1 MNSSEYIQLK
11 KWATYNANPDA
22 YTGIDDPNLMRVG
35 DVFRDQEEM
44 EGYLAGNDT
53 AEHDIPKR
61 HDNKSSSSCQWR

>member
-35 DVFRDQEEM
+35 DVFR
-44 EGYLAGNDT
+44 
-53 AEHDIPKR
+53 PKR